1 MKKNRNV
8 PWGDYYYTEEGE
20 RLGYQPGGDQI
31 RVIDKAQY
39 SDGKYSTASLLCYAS
54 TGAQR
59 NIFSKIAGR
68 DCQVTAGTPTPD
80 ANGFVEEAYC
90 SPQGQISLNYY
101 GSVYR
106 ECNYWDVY

>member
-1 MKKNRNV
+1 MESTV
-8 PWGDYYYTEEGE
+8 
-20 RLGYQPGGDQI
+20 RLHYFVMLQ
-31 RVIDKAQY
+31 R
-39 SDGKYSTASLLCYAS
+39 
-54 TGAQR
+54 GAQR